1 MLMTLIQK
9 EIMHHILSV
18 RFVALLLMCVL
29 LIPLTLSI
37 NYRKYSQNLVDYQES
52 VKRSQAEA
60 KENPPN
66 AQDPNVEVSKLFLK
80 PTPLSVFAN
89 GLEEALPT
97 YLGMTRNGVRQSST
111 GLAQASLSYALG
123 NLDFLFI
130 VGTVF
135 SLLALLFTFDAV
147 AGEREAGTL
156 RINLSNS
163 LPRDVF
169 LWSKLIGGYLV
180 FVVPFLVS
188 FLLGLLLL
196 VWQGFPLGEPNIALP
211 VLSLTLISLL
221 YIAVFFAIGVVIS
234 TYLDN
239 AKTALIVAFTFW
251 VFAVLIAP
259 RGAFVVAKLISP
271 TRTEQ
276 AVYMA
281 KTTLRNNLSKGKDEK
296 IWKKMSEVMGSG
308 RGTMGTT
315 PGMGAHLSINL
326 SDPETT
332 KKMDEIKRPINEE
345 FRLEFQNQSDKID
358 REYQREKDRQEQ
370 IGETLSRIAPTSSL
384 IYTSMNLTQT
394 GKLKR
399 KLYFEAGERYYNQ
412 LDASYFS
419 EVSDDALGQLL
430 QWGNR
435 LTSKA
440 NGNSE
445 SEAEKILPPP
455 TLTEP
460 ALSETLAHSAI
471 DVCLLGFFALAFTT
485 GAFLKFFRS
494 DI

>member
-18 RFVALLLMCVL
+18 RFVALLLMCL
-29 LIPLTLSI
+29 LLVPLTLSI
-37 NYRKYSQNLVDYQES
+37 NYRRYSQNLVDYQES
-52 VKRSQAEA
+52 VKREQTEA

-66 AQDPNVEVSKLFLK
+66 AQDPNTEVSKFFLK

-89 GLEEALPT
+89 GLEDALPT
-97 YLGMTRNGVRQSST
+97 YLGMTRNGVQQGSAGVS
-111 GLAQASLSYALG
+111 QASVAYVLG

-169 LWSKLIGGYLV
+169 LWSKLIGGYIV

-188 FLLGLLLL
+188 FLLGLLLIT
-196 VWQGFPLGEPNIALP
+196 WQGFPLGEFKIALP
-211 VLSLTLISLL
+211 VLCLTLISLL

-251 VFAVLIAP
+251 VFAVLIVP
-259 RGAFVVAKLISP
+259 RGAFVVAKLVAP
-271 TRTEQ
+271 TRTQQ
-276 AVYMA
+276 AVYME
-281 KTTLRNNLSKGKDEK
+281 KTILRNNLSKDKDEK
-296 IWKKMSEVMGSG
+296 IGEKMAEALGGSEGMVIRSDDTALQERMDKLKK
-308 RGTMGTT
+308 
-315 PGMGAHLSINL
+315 
-326 SDPETT
+326 
-332 KKMDEIKRPINEE
+332 PIEEE
-345 FRLEFQNQSDKID
+345 FRLAFQDQTDKID
-358 REYQREKDRQEQ
+358 RAYQREKEWQEQ
-370 IGETLSRIAPTSSL
+370 VGETLSRIAPTSSL
-384 IYTSMNLTQT
+384 SYIAINLTQT

-399 KLYFEAGERYYNQ
+399 DRYFQTGERYFSQ
-412 LDASYFS
+412 LNDAYFS
-419 EVSDDALGQLL
+419 EISDDALAQIM
-430 QWGNR
+430 QIAAR
-435 LTSKA
+435 LNDA
-440 NGNSE
+440 SE
-445 SEAEKILPPP
+445 SERDKIPPPP

-460 ALSETLAHSAI
+460 SLSDTLRRSAV
-471 DVCLLGFFALAFTT
+471 DVFLLGFFAIAFTAI
-485 GAFLKFFRS
+485 AFLKFFRS

>member
-18 RFVALLLMCVL
+18 RFVALLLMCL
-29 LIPLTLSI
+29 LLVPLTLSI
-37 NYRKYSQNLVDYQES
+37 NYRRYSQNLVDYQES
-52 VKRSQAEA
+52 VKREQTEA

-66 AQDPNVEVSKLFLK
+66 ASDPNTEVSKLFLK

-89 GLEEALPT
+89 GLEDALPT
-97 YLGMTRNGVRQSST
+97 YLGMTRNGVRQGSAGVS
-111 GLAQASLSYALG
+111 QASVAYVLG

-169 LWSKLIGGYLV
+169 LWSKLIGGYIV

-188 FLLGLLLL
+188 FLLGLLLIT
-196 VWQGFPLGEPNIALP
+196 WQGFPLGEFKIALP
-211 VLSLTLISLL
+211 VFCLTLISLL

-251 VFAVLIAP
+251 VFAVLIVP
-259 RGAFVVAKLISP
+259 RGAFVVAKLVAP
-271 TRTEQ
+271 TRTQQ
-276 AVYMA
+276 AVYME
-281 KTTLRNNLSKGKDEK
+281 KTILRNNLSKDKDEK
-296 IWKKMSEVMGSG
+296 IKEKMVEAFAGSEGSSGGMVIRSDDAAFQERMAKLKK
-308 RGTMGTT
+308 
-315 PGMGAHLSINL
+315 
-326 SDPETT
+326 
-332 KKMDEIKRPINEE
+332 PIEEE
-345 FRLEFQNQSDKID
+345 FRLAFQDQTDKID
-358 REYQREKDRQEQ
+358 RAYQREKEWQEQ
-370 IGETLSRIAPTSSL
+370 VGETLSRIAPTSSL
-384 IYTSMNLTQT
+384 SYIAINLTQT

-399 KLYFEAGERYYNQ
+399 DRYFQTGERYFSQ
-412 LDASYFS
+412 LNDAYFS
-419 EVSDDALGQLL
+419 EISDDALAQIM
-430 QWGNR
+430 QIAARMNE
-435 LTSKA
+435 S
-440 NGNSE
+440 SE
-445 SEAEKILPPP
+445 SETDKIPPPP

-460 ALSETLAHSAI
+460 SLSDTLRRSAV
-471 DVCLLGFFALAFTT
+471 DVFLLGFFAVAFTAI
-485 GAFLKFFRS
+485 AFLKFFRS